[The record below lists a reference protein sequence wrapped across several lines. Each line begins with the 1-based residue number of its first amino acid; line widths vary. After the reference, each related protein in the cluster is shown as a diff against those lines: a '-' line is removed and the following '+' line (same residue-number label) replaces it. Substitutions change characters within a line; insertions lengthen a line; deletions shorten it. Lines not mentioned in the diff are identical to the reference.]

1 MMTIALAM
9 LSGTLAG
16 CSSTARPGALT
27 ATRQVHVS
35 PVGPDGSPVRGYR
48 TTVTAGRAGCEPGSE
63 AIGQAYRCF
72 AGDFLYDPC
81 WAEKASTPTVLC
93 LAFPWS
99 VTDIRLTVSA
109 PLSPIPPAGP
119 ISEPW
124 GVELANGQRC
134 VVIQGAHS
142 TFDGRVI
149 DYYCNA
155 RLSLLRGLAKTG
167 AVWRAAS
174 VIGTS
179 GHQAAGPVREIRIA
193 WFGRPDSGS
202 PR

>member
-1 MMTIALAM
+1 MTIGLAM
-9 LSGTLAG
+9 LSVTLAG

-72 AGDFLYDPC
+72 AGHFLYDPC
-81 WAEKASTPTVLC
+81 WAAKASTPTVLC

-109 PLSPIPPAGP
+109 PLSPIPPVGP

-124 GVELANGQRC
+124 GVELAGGQRC

-167 AVWRAAS
+167 PVWRAAS

-202 PR
+202 PG